1 MADLRR
7 LCRDQ
12 AIGPDQLWGWPIER
26 LGQALAWPAHC
37 LRDVERYRF
46 EHGAALKLDVPAC
59 ALLPGDPDW
68 PRCLDDVQAP
78 PSGLYVEG
86 DRSLL
91 RHIHARTAIA
101 VLGTPLDRVYPAHHR
116 SLQQQVGRQGLLISP
131 SRSGCRVRPG
141 HFAARNRW
149 LVAFAQA
156 LVVVECPQRS
166 GALISARWASRLQCP
181 VWVVPG
187 DARRWSCRGSNA
199 LLRDGATALIHPE
212 DLLASIG

>member
-26 LGQALAWPAHC
+26 LGQALSWPAHC

-46 EHGAALKLDVPAC
+46 EHGAAPKLDVPAC

-68 PRCLDDVQAP
+68 PRCLDDLHSP

-91 RHIHARTAIA
+91 RHIHARMAIA
-101 VLGTPLDRVYPAHHR
+101 VVGTRSASDHGLAMAEELGRGLARLDEHT
-116 SLQQQVGRQGLLISP
+116 SELQSQPDFVCRLL
-131 SRSGCRVRPG
+131 
-141 HFAARNRW
+141 
-149 LVAFAQA
+149 LEKQK
-156 LVVVECPQRS
+156 
-166 GALISARWASRLQCP
+166 
-181 VWVVPG
+181 
-187 DARRWSCRGSNA
+187 
-199 LLRDGATALIHPE
+199 
-212 DLLASIG
+212 

>member
-1 MADLRR
+1 MGNARMADLRR

-46 EHGAALKLDVPAC
+46 EHGAAPKLDVPAC
-59 ALLPGDPDW
+59 ALLPADHDW

-101 VLGTPLDRVYPAHHR
+101 VVGTRSASDHGLAMAEELGR
-116 SLQQQVGRQGLLISP
+116 GLAEAGWPVLSGLAEGIDAAAIAAVWPETVHP
-131 SRSGCRVRPG
+131 SRCWG
-141 HFAARNRW
+141 HPWTVSIQPTTDRCN
-149 LVAFAQA
+149 
-156 LVVVECPQRS
+156 
-166 GALISARWASRLQCP
+166 SRLAGKGC
-181 VWVVPG
+181 
-187 DARRWSCRGSNA
+187 
-199 LLRDGATALIHPE
+199 
-212 DLLASIG
+212 